1 MAKKHILMLSTFTK
15 VMLGSKKEINYIIPD
30 SYYKSIYEIDYNK
43 LKNEQINTL
52 LFDIDNTIT
61 YVDDVNVPK
70 ETYELIEKLKKQ
82 NFKILLMSNNNEN
95 RVKPISEKLNLLAIS
110 NAGKPDKKAYKNAL
124 KLIKSKKQNVAVIGD
139 QILSD
144 IVGAKKYGIK
154 AILVDQLSKE
164 NNLQTGLAQKLQ
176 KFMVKK
182 LTKKEKFTYKKYYSA
197 NN

>member
-1 MAKKHILMLSTFTK
+1 MAKKHILMLSTFAK

-110 NAGKPDKKAYKNAL
+110 NAGKPDKKAYENAL
-124 KLIKSKKQNVAVIGD
+124 KLIKSKKQNVAAIGD